1 MSPPTTPLALDR
13 VAEGAAYDVVVVGAG
28 GAGMAAALF
37 SALEGQRVLLVERTG
52 LLGGTTALSAATT
65 WIPGSQHAASVGAE
79 GDTLEKAAE
88 FLRRTVGNH
97 SSEAMRRAFLRSG
110 PAAIA
115 RLEAET
121 EVHFR
126 ARPLHPDYI
135 QEAPEATLCGRA
147 LEPLP
152 FDGRRLGAALALVRP
167 PIPEFTVLG
176 GMMVDRDDIPHLL
189 GMTKSWASFR
199 YAAGLLGRYAL
210 DRLRHGRGTR
220 LLMGN
225 ALVGRL
231 LASLLARGVDIL
243 VDTVV
248 EALERGEEGRVEG
261 LVLSEG
267 GTRRRIAARRGV
279 VLATG
284 GFNRHPQRRAE
295 MLHAPT
301 AEHSPAAPGHTGE
314 MHDLALAA
322 GARYGEGALDN
333 AFWAPVSV
341 RRRADGSTAVFP
353 HFVLD
358 RGKPGMV
365 TVNQAGR
372 RFVNESTSYHLFVR
386 AMYKAHET
394 VPSIPA
400 FLVTDAE
407 GLRRYGIGMVRPGGK
422 GLTPFLADSYL
433 TEAPSLAGLAGKLG
447 VDPAGLAETVVRMN
461 EYARTGTDPEFG
473 RGTTGYHR
481 VNGDASR
488 GLPNPNLGPIGAPPF
503 YAVRLLPGDIG
514 AATGLATDENA
525 QVLGPDDRPIGGL
538 YACGNDMQS
547 VMGGVYPAPGITI
560 GPGIAFAYLAARHAA
575 GRAAGEGAPAAARAA
590 AA

>member
-1 MSPPTTPLALDR
+1 MGNRQRQEACPAKLGGIAD
-13 VAEGAAYDVVVVGAG
+13 GAAYDVVVVGAG

-37 SALEGQRVLLVERTG
+37 SALEGQTVLLVERTK
-52 LLGGTTALSAATT
+52 LLGGTTAFAAATT
-65 WIPGSQHAASVGAE
+65 WIPASQHAASVGAE
-79 GDTLEKAAE
+79 EDTPEKAAE

-97 SSEAMRRAFLRSG
+97 SSEAMRQAFLRHG

-135 QEAPEATLCGRA
+135 QEAPGATLFGRA

-152 FDGRRLGAALALVRP
+152 FDGRRLGAAALALVRP

-176 GMMVDRDDIPHLL
+176 GMMVDKDDIPHLL
-189 GMTKSWASFR
+189 AMTKSWASFR
-199 YAAGLLGRYAL
+199 HSAKLLGRYAL

-225 ALVGRL
+225 ALIGRL

-243 VDTVV
+243 VDTKV
-248 EALERGEEGRVEG
+248 EALERGEDGRVEG
-261 LVLSEG
+261 VVLSQG
-267 GTRRRIAARRGV
+267 STRRRVAARRGV
-279 VLATG
+279 IMATG
-284 GFNRHPQRRAE
+284 GFNRHPKRRAE

-301 AEHSPAAPGHTGE
+301 AEYSPAAPGHTGE

-322 GARYGEGALDN
+322 GARYGEGALDS

-353 HFVLD
+353 HLVLD

-365 TVNQAGR
+365 AVNKAGR
-372 RFVNESTSYHLFVR
+372 RFVNESTSYHLFVQ

-400 FLVTDAE
+400 FLITDSE
-407 GLRRYGIGMVRPGGK
+407 GLRRYGLGMVRPGGR
-422 GLTPFLADSYL
+422 GLAPFLADGYL
-433 TEAPSLAGLAGKLG
+433 TRS
-447 VDPAGLAETVVRMN
+447 AEPGRTRGQARHRRRGPRGNGRAHERVR
-461 EYARTGTDPEFG
+461 A
-473 RGTTGYHR
+473 HR
-481 VNGDASR
+481 QRPGIR
-488 GLPNPNLGPIGAPPF
+488 PRHAPPTT
-503 YAVRLLPGDIG
+503 AST
-514 AATGLATDENA
+514 AT
-525 QVLGPDDRPIGGL
+525 P
-538 YACGNDMQS
+538 
-547 VMGGVYPAPGITI
+547 
-560 GPGIAFAYLAARHAA
+560 
-575 GRAAGEGAPAAARAA
+575 RAACRTPISVRSARRPSTR
-590 AA
+590 